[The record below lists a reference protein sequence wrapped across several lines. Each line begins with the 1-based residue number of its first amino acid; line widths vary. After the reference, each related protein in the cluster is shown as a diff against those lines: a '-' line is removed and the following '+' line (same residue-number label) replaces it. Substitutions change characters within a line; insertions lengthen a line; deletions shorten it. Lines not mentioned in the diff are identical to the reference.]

1 MHPIMS
7 FVEKWQ
13 THGNSPFSHFGTPLA
28 EQETTSSF
36 VQREDT
42 MYNRKFFKTQLG
54 QAALA
59 SIAAM
64 TAFVALSSQIAVT
77 TPVPVLASINQVEL
91 A

>member
-1 MHPIMS
+1 
-7 FVEKWQ
+7 
-13 THGNSPFSHFGTPLA
+13 
-28 EQETTSSF
+28 
-36 VQREDT
+36 

-64 TAFVALSSQIAVT
+64 TAFVMLSSQITAT
-77 TPVPVLASINQVEL
+77 APVSTLASYEQVMI